1 MRIRNTYSIMV
12 LAVVVVWALPH
23 LLLAQAAPQGAATS
37 SAAASAPR
45 RDLSGVWS
53 FLPGDPA
60 LSPVGSRTGVG
71 RGPGDFPPLTA
82 WGQAKYDANKPGYGP
97 RMTPENNDPALQ
109 CDPAGIPRLL
119 FGATFEFATI
129 SGRTMMLFGS
139 AWRTIWTD
147 GRALPD
153 DPDPTWMGTS
163 IGRWEGDYTFVVN
176 SVGFNDRTWLGQEGQ
191 PHSDEMRLE
200 ERWERVDRDTL
211 HLNATIDDP
220 KTYTKPYKTIQIV
233 YKLRPSTYQLVQSPC
248 VWSDENAF
256 LNRIRKPAM
265 GSQQK

>member
-1 MRIRNTYSIMV
+1 MRTRVLFSSIP
-12 LAVVVVWALPH
+12 LAVTVVSVLSP
-23 LLLAQAAPQGAATS
+23 LLIAQSNPPGTATSKAAAP
-37 SAAASAPR
+37 APK

-97 RMTPENNDPALQ
+97 KMTGENNDPALQ

-119 FGATFEFATI
+119 FGATFEIATI
-129 SGRTMMLFGS
+129 PRRTMMFFGS
-139 AWRTIWTD
+139 TYRPIWTD
-147 GRALPD
+147 GRTLPD

-163 IGRWEGDYTFVVN
+163 IGRWEGDDTFVVN

-191 PHSDEMRLE
+191 PHSDEMKLE

-220 KTYTKPYKTIQIV
+220 KTYTKPWKATIKQHLLPDTDLLEFV
-233 YKLRPSTYQLVQSPC
+233 CEQNL
-248 VWSDENAF
+248 D
-256 LNRIRKPAM
+256 PAHM
-265 GSQQK
+265 VGK